1 MNRYVGAALGILA
14 AVIVPAAPASAQNFP
29 DHPVKIIVPYPAG
42 GPADTVARVT
52 TQGLGAELGGN
63 VIIEN
68 LAGAGGRLATKD
80 VPLPRFS
87 RGRMKQSAS
96 TSPCRR

>member
-1 MNRYVGAALGILA
+1 MTRHLAVVIAVA
-14 AVIVPAAPASAQNFP
+14 AVAAQMHMPARAQDYP
-29 DHPVKIIVPYPAG
+29 VHPVRIVVPYPPG

-68 LAGAGGRLATKD
+68 LAWRRRQARDQGRY
-80 VPLPRFS
+80 PR
-87 RGRMKQSAS
+87 RA
-96 TSPCRR
+96 